1 MQYCNRSITIDLL
14 KFLHDYCNRDINFRE
29 WLVSIKDLA
38 TRLRLARRLEKAQ
51 RGNLGDIKQ
60 LANFLYEMREFFGA
74 GWRMYYFHQDPLIIV
89 MLNGGGKKSQ
99 AKDIKLAKA
108 LIMELGEINEIIK
121 KD

>member
-1 MQYCNRSITIDLL
+1 MITVIETSI
-14 KFLHDYCNRDINFRE
+14 FRE

-99 AKDIKLAKA
+99 AKDIEDAKA
-108 LIMELGEINEIIK
+108 YLQDYK
-121 KD
+121 KRHQKSSAPKRPA

>member
-1 MQYCNRSITIDLL
+1 
-14 KFLHDYCNRDINFRE
+14 
-29 WLVSIKDLA
+29 
-38 TRLRLARRLEKAQ
+38 
-51 RGNLGDIKQ
+51 
-60 LANFLYEMREFFGA
+60 MREFFGA

>member
-1 MQYCNRSITIDLL
+1 MITVIETSI
-14 KFLHDYCNRDINFRE
+14 FRE

-74 GWRMYYFHQDPLIIV
+74 GWRMYYFHQNPLIIV
-89 MLNGGGKKSQ
+89 MVNGGGKKSQ

-121 KD
+121 RD

>member
-1 MQYCNRSITIDLL
+1 MITVLETSI
-14 KFLHDYCNRDINFRE
+14 FRE
-29 WLVSIKDLA
+29 WLASIKDLA

>member
-1 MQYCNRSITIDLL
+1 MITVIETL
-14 KFLHDYCNRDINFRE
+14 IFRE
-29 WLVSIKDLA
+29 WLASIKDLA

-60 LANFLYEMREFFGA
+60 LTNFLYEMREFFCA

-89 MLNGGGKKSQ
+89 LLHGGGKKFQ

-108 LIMELGEINEIIK
+108 LVMELGEFNEIIK